1 MPGSGDAQ
9 PLCSW
14 DRRNVVK
21 CVIVDDNES
30 FLAAAIDLLARGGVD
45 VVGTASNSADAIRL
59 VEELQPD
66 VTLVDVNLGGEDGLE
81 LARELGAASKV
92 ILVSTLAEEDL
103 AELIAASP
111 AIGFVSKA
119 RLSEQ
124 AIRDLLQRAA

>member
-1 MPGSGDAQ
+1 
-9 PLCSW
+9 
-14 DRRNVVK
+14 VK

-30 FLAAAIDLLARGGVD
+30 FLAAATDLLGRGGID

-59 VEELQPD
+59 VEQLQPD

-81 LARELGAASKV
+81 LARKLGPASKV